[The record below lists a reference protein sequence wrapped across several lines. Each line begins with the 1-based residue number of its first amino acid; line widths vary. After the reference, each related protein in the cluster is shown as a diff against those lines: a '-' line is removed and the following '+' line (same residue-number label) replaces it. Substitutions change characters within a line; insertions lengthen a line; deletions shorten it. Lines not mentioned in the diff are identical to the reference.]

1 MTLQDDF
8 HTMFADELGSK
19 KNIRIATTAQKHF

>member
-1 MTLQDDF
+1 MLQDDF